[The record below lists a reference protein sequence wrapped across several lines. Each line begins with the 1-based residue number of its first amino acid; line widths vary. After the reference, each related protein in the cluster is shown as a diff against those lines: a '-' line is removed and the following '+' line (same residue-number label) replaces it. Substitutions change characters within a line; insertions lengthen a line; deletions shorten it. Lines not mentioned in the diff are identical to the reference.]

1 MKSIRVVAAAAMLLP
16 VVCHATLGAAPSSSA
31 GVRATST
38 TSRAALTAPASSAPY
53 TVHETRTADG
63 VTVREY
69 ASAANVVFAVTWQ
82 GPTRPDMQALLGS
95 YFPNLVAAGQRAS
108 RGTGPLIAR
117 DGDLQIESV
126 GNQGAFA
133 GRAYV
138 LRLVPANVNVDALQ

>member
-1 MKSIRVVAAAAMLLP
+1 MKSIRMLAATAWLLP
-16 VVCHATLGAAPSSSA
+16 VVCHATLGAAPSSPTLVQA
-31 GVRATST
+31 APAA
-38 TSRAALTAPASSAPY
+38 SRAALPAAASSAPY

-69 ASAANVVFAVTWQ
+69 ASSANVVFAVTWQ

-95 YFPNLVAAGQRAS
+95 YFPNLADAGRRVA

-117 DGDLQIESV
+117 DGELQVES
-126 GNQGAFA
+126 GGRQGAFV

-138 LRLVPANVNVDALQ
+138 PRLVPANVNVDALQ